1 MNTNVFR
8 NQASTV
14 QKIQMISS
22 LRITTKDE
30 AAAFLR
36 AIAAINEQIAAVLQR
51 SSMADLAERNKA
63 KNTAPAP
70 TPTPNKIPE
79 EPKEAVPVNISDED
93 EHTDDD
99 AQARKEQLLAA
110 VKKAKKE
117 EKEEKEEKE
126 NLPF

>member
-1 MNTNVFR
+1 MNTHVFR

-36 AIAAINEQIAAVLQR
+36 AIASINEQIAAVLQR

-63 KNTAPAP
+63 KTPAP

-93 EHTDDD
+93 EHTEDD

-110 VKKAKKE
+110 VKKAKPK
-117 EKEEKEEKE
+117 KEEKEEKE

>member
-8 NQASTV
+8 NQASPV

-36 AIAAINEQIAAVLQR
+36 AIASINEQIAAVLQR

-63 KNTAPAP
+63 KTPAP

-93 EHTDDD
+93 EHTEDD

-117 EKEEKEEKE
+117 EKDEKE